1 MPPLNR
7 PRVVDPS
14 APRPPR
20 LNRQLRG
27 IPVRVILPNLLT
39 LLALSLGLFAIRFAI
54 EGSYESAVIAIAAAA
69 VLDGLDGR
77 LARAIAGTSR
87 FGAELDSLADFV
99 DFGVAPALLLY
110 FWILHDVKGLGWFAA
125 TAFVIACALR
135 LARFNVMVDDPDK
148 PAWAGNFFVGM
159 PAPAGAVTGL
169 LPAYLHILG
178 LPLTRGAV
186 FAEIAYVLVIAAL
199 MASRIPHFS
208 GKDFGRIPR
217 DYFVIVVFGVAVALL
232 LLITYPVEMLVALTL
247 IYLAMI
253 PFSIRRYAALARAEG
268 VKEGASGE

>member
-268 VKEGASGE
+268 VKEAANSE